1 MPGELSSS
9 SHLGFPLK
17 KCSFLYQYFGSSFF
31 QNSFHLT
38 WPSDLCYTTLSH
50 IFFGGNWYDY
60 GKQHPKWLFFSP
72 NVIRLLVPDIS
83 AAQDKQDT
91 SLAISQL
98 WLRSQSKTH
107 RLDIKY
113 WYHCHTYL
121 MQMYAVLLLILLLPS
136 FSNWLRKTLNIT
148 AVFTASP
155 RGHVDFPLGFLSEAT
170 EGVDVRR
177 VRHSP
182 SETLLLSFRWH
193 YLLTTTHTAFTM
205 WFTLLPASTNLN
217 RSKVQDWFIYLFC
230 SHDQMR
236 QQARLR
242 HWRNKYWISA

>member
-9 SHLGFPLK
+9 SHLGFPSKMFILVLIFWFILFSK
-17 KCSFLYQYFGSSFF
+17 QLSPDVTQWPLLYYFI
-31 QNSFHLT
+31 
-38 WPSDLCYTTLSH
+38 SH
-50 IFFGGNWYDY
+50 IYLEIDMIMENSILND
-60 GKQHPKWLFFSP
+60 FFSP
-72 NVIRLLVPDIS
+72 YVIRLLMPDIS

-121 MQMYAVLLLILLLPS
+121 IQMYAVLLLILFLPS
-136 FSNWLRKTLNIT
+136 FSHWLRKTLNIT

-170 EGVDVRR
+170 ERVDVRR
-177 VRHSP
+177 VLDSP
-182 SETLLLSFRWH
+182 SEMLLLSFRRH

-236 QQARLR
+236 QQAHLR
-242 HWRNKYWISA
+242 HWRNKYWIGA